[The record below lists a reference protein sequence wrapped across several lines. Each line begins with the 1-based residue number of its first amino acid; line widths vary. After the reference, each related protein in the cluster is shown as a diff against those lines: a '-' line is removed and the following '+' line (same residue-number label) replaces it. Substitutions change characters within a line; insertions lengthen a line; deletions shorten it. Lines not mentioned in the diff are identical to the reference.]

1 MFADKFREKIT
12 NYYVVFV
19 GRKCGVCNSWIECQR
34 MVIFYKGG
42 HTKPTLLETE
52 LCDHGYYIHQDR
64 RHLMDL
70 VLEYLP
76 LLPIVDM
83 KTKNK

>member
-1 MFADKFREKIT
+1 MSKKGDIL
-12 NYYVVFV
+12 
-19 GRKCGVCNSWIECQR
+19 QR
-34 MVIFYKGG
+34 G
-42 HTKPTLLETE
+42 HKKPILPKTGLY
-52 LCDHGYYIHQDR
+52 DHGCYIHQDG

-83 KTKNK
+83 NTKNKWRSVQVLCTSVSLLGS

>member
-1 MFADKFREKIT
+1 MF
-12 NYYVVFV
+12 
-19 GRKCGVCNSWIECQR
+19 ECQR
-34 MVIFYKGG
+34 REIFYKGG
-42 HTKPTLLETE
+42 RIKPTLLEIE
-52 LCDHGYYIHQDR
+52 LCDHGFYIHQDG